1 MGNSIYNQLHAGAP
15 AQNNNIIQKL
25 AEFKRTF
32 SGDPRETIQRMLNSG
47 QISQAQLNQYA
58 KQADEIYK
66 IFK

>member
-1 MGNSIYNQLHAGAP
+1 MANSIYNQLHGRAP
-15 AQNNNIIQKL
+15 APSNNLIERL

-32 SGDPRETIQRMLNSG
+32 SGDPQAIVQNLVNSG
-47 QISQAQLNQYA
+47 RISQDQLNAYA